1 MAAPPP
7 PREALRQPT
16 KLADP
21 EPRAWIQ
28 RPPRPAP
35 TPTPDDQDQAEQ
47 YARALKR
54 ARLCNY
60 PKVTKEEVLEAS
72 LYKHA
77 VKSRMLED
85 ASAGAPQGTITLQA
99 AVATLQ
105 ASTTALQASATALQA
120 STTALQAS
128 TTALQASTTALQ
140 ALVTAGHDAT
150 TARYALE
157 DARRLNKAANPS
169 DHDAPFTC
177 PLTAAGAPLPDGC
190 PTTQRQLWDLSV
202 ERCDAMLAYYGLVQ
216 AAVPIDKRLLLAR
229 HLGFR
234 LHGR

>member
-1 MAAPPP
+1 MAAPP

-54 ARLCNY
+54 ARLMNY

-77 VKSRMLED
+77 VKSRMLDGMSISNCRCSDFKINHNHIFCLAD

-105 ASTTALQASATALQA
+105 ASTTALQASATALQESMTTLQA
-120 STTALQAS
+120 SATALQAM
-128 TTALQASTTALQ
+128 
-140 ALVTAGHDAT
+140 VTAGHDAT
-150 TARYALE
+150 TARYGQ
-157 DARRLNKAANPS
+157 P
-169 DHDAPFTC
+169 
-177 PLTAAGAPLPDGC
+177 
-190 PTTQRQLWDLSV
+190 QMLWALSV
-202 ERCDAMLAYYGLVQ
+202 
-216 AAVPIDKRLLLAR
+216 PFI
-229 HLGFR
+229 
-234 LHGR
+234 